1 MCAFSLPYLYL
12 FIVARVKGKSS
23 SRENKSLVY
32 MNLHSTVA
40 QKCHGNFNLFTAI
53 SIYSWQFQF
62 THGNFNYCLT
72 VPVPVPVPYCTASQN
87 ASISVPHINSSIEAT
102 SKSYLLMLLVAVFL
116 FLLKKKQKLW
126 SHTKEHAIYGP
137 SLRFV
142 FCFLTEMKSDRSE
155 LIFRLVNA

>member
-72 VPVPVPVPYCTASQN
+72 VPVPVPYCTASQN

-102 SKSYLLMLLVAVFL
+102 SKSCLLMLLVAVFL
-116 FLLKKKQKLW
+116 FLLKKKAKIVEPYEGTCYLW
-126 SHTKEHAIYGP
+126 TQSEI
-137 SLRFV
+137 RFLFFNRDEV
-142 FCFLTEMKSDRSE
+142 RP
-155 LIFRLVNA
+155 V